1 MTTSEADRKTVAG
14 KSDVGKTVAGKT
26 VAGKDAVHKDAV
38 CKTAVSNATNPLT
51 ADCKLTFMPHD
62 GHFSIMFMPAVGSSP
77 TLAATPILDRSRK
90 PGEEASGSR
99 KAPSL
104 PLHAEVR
111 INPVTKALIIRPC
124 SASSRFAS
132 YWPAVDNYYR
142 IVQADEFSKRV
153 YAMMGWNLSA
163 THSIAGWHIS
173 SISLV
178 SENGLPSSDTIHADD
193 YYFDLRKEFYDDTK
207 VNDCVD
213 SAGMDSADSTD
224 SVNST
229 VSATCTDS
237 DNSTDSASCTDSAVL
252 LKDDNHASSHTAPD
266 DIAEVNNT

>member
-14 KSDVGKTVAGKT
+14 KSDVGKG
-26 VAGKDAVHKDAV
+26 AV

-173 SISLV
+173 SISRV
-178 SENGLPSSDTIHADD
+178 SENGLPSSDTIRADD
-193 YYFDLRKEFYDDTK
+193 YYFDLRKEFYEETEI
-207 VNDCVD
+207 NDCVD

-224 SVNST
+224 SDNYTDST
-229 VSATCTDS
+229 DSATC
-237 DNSTDSASCTDSAVL
+237 TDSASCTDSAVL
-252 LKDDNHASSHTAPD
+252 LKDDNHTSSHTAPD